1 MPVLQFGD
9 SAFGTATRDE
19 SGRHHFQAKHHDNSR
34 PTLAYELKDHMAE
47 LPVLPET
54 ILENDCEF
62 CRILKTSILDC
73 SHWFRGA
80 IQVCLQLVLSPE
92 GRFVDEDMEDD
103 VDIDNDEDGDMIS
116 SEEDESMKSDLSS
129 EDGEISFEEAL
140 TRNKDLDR
148 FTYGLIVYTAEVER
162 KYLRVGIFS
171 Y

>member
-1 MPVLQFGD
+1 
-9 SAFGTATRDE
+9 
-19 SGRHHFQAKHHDNSR
+19 
-34 PTLAYELKDHMAE
+34 
-47 LPVLPET
+47 
-54 ILENDCEF
+54 
-62 CRILKTSILDC
+62 
-73 SHWFRGA
+73 
-80 IQVCLQLVLSPE
+80 
-92 GRFVDEDMEDD
+92 MEDD